1 MLQPF
6 DYDPAEKYTHKFM
19 IQTLIVEG
27 DQDDVVGVTIVCLP
41 QIQDKCVNCGGQ
53 SGWCGKYRYVAMEV
67 ELCHKIY
74 LFAELRQS

>member
-1 MLQPF
+1 VVFALLINHHPFCIVVMLQPF

-53 SGWCGKYRYVAMEV
+53 SG
-67 ELCHKIY
+67 
-74 LFAELRQS
+74 